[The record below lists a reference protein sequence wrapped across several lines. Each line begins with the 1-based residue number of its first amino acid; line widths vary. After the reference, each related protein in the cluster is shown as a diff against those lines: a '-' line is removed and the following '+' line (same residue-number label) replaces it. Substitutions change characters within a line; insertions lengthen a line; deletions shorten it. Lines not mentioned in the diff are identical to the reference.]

1 MGVSFVQAYV
11 VSNVLLVGALG
22 FVALVMRWSASTLR
36 PLSFR
41 QQLLFAYA
49 LMTTAVIA
57 PWFAMTSQS
66 ADFLPTTAQ
75 VWAAPSMDAATVPAL
90 DGGHATISFT
100 SENAGLSLDS
110 VSRVT
115 LMLCLVGLAVAT
127 EAVWLAA
134 SSGHCGSFGALNSFA
149 GAAGCACWSLTKS
162 MCRFRSGCP
171 ARRSSWC
178 RRHCSCARTTCG
190 SRFSTKVNITVRAIR
205 GCSISCSCCVDCS
218 G

>member
-22 FVALVMRWSASTLR
+22 LVALVMRWSASTPR

-49 LMTTAVIA
+49 LMITAVIA

-75 VWAAPSMDAATVPAL
+75 VWAAPSMDAATVPAVN
-90 DGGHATISFT
+90 GGHATISFT

-110 VSRVT
+110 VSRVARGSDEPCGCQRLQDASIHSARST
-115 LMLCLVGLAVAT
+115 HSPQRQ
-127 EAVWLAA
+127 AA
-134 SSGHCGSFGALNSFA
+134 RA
-149 GAAGCACWSLTKS
+149 G
-162 MCRFRSGCP
+162 R
-171 ARRSSWC
+171 
-178 RRHCSCARTTCG
+178 
-190 SRFSTKVNITVRAIR
+190 
-205 GCSISCSCCVDCS
+205 
-218 G
+218 